1 MPKMPINKGILKEIE
16 WQIPVLKVL
25 GLNPNGITLQN
36 PQETE
41 IQNLVD
47 FFFYTMHHICT
58 TQTYNKVLQIAL
70 FSKKRLINTYLS
82 CSNNSLPFL
91 VR

>member
-1 MPKMPINKGILKEIE
+1 MGFIWWCKCGALRKYK
-16 WQIPVLKVL
+16 
-25 GLNPNGITLQN
+25 N

-70 FSKKRLINTYLS
+70 FSKKRLINTLIRVVPITLYPSESDSMIALGD
-82 CSNNSLPFL
+82 LEFL
-91 VR
+91 DTT